1 MMMMKKIEKWW
12 KTKQKQIVILLTSKH
27 CRLHTQRK
35 RILLFFGWKYW
46 QMEWII
52 LVVCSL
58 LLLSFILPSHPFNF
72 PSPSYINNILES
84 YNVCLL
90 YYIIIILYHWK
101 KPKRRIEN
109 WRFIVIVVIVVVVKN
124 RKNFLFSFFFF
135 VFFTLWHQFHVLD
148 YLWSSSILLLV

>member
-1 MMMMKKIEKWW
+1 
-12 KTKQKQIVILLTSKH
+12 
-27 CRLHTQRK
+27 
-35 RILLFFGWKYW
+35 
-46 QMEWII
+46 MEWII

-124 RKNFLFSFFFF
+124 RKNFLFFIFFHFMTPILCPGLFMIIIDIIGWLVVIFSIYLRFIPVFLFFFF
-135 VFFTLWHQFHVLD
+135 LIEFFFFFFIQEIFIQWKKNRRIICN
-148 YLWSSSILLLV
+148 YI